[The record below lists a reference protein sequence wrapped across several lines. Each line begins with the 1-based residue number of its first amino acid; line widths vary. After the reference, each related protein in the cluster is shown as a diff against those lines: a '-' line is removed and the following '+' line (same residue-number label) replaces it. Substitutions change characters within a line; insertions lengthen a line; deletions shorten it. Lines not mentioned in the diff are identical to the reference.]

1 MGYFWQ
7 KGQWRRGA
15 REGRRKYVTDID
27 GIAIKLLLSSFHVLV
42 FINYFSNRYLLYFL
56 FCQILMFL
64 LPFSLVFYFNFKY

>member
-42 FINYFSNRYLLYFL
+42 FINYFSNRYLLCFL
-56 FCQILMFL
+56 LCQILMFL
-64 LPFSLVFYFNFKY
+64 LSFLLVFYFNFKY